1 MAVEIVCAVIIQL
14 QLVGHDVDVEGKLD
28 ARHGAKEVVIG
39 IKLLS
44 TRNLLQFLWLWKRD
58 SS

>member
-28 ARHGAKEVVIG
+28 ARVFVHGAKEVVVG
-39 IKLLS
+39 IKLLVGV
-44 TRNLLQFLWLWKRD
+44 D
-58 SS
+58 GA